1 MRKIL
6 KSEEAVEKIPDNS
19 VVAISGF
26 NLLVAPEY
34 LILKLYQRYKQT
46 GHPKGLFLEVNPI
59 PTPPGRVLDKIAT
72 ELYNDP
78 AQEFLSRIL
87 VTYPGWSPTPQKMI
101 QENRIERYTWSVG
114 TVSWFLREVARG
126 LPGVLTRLGLG
137 TFLDPRK
144 GGGYLN
150 ELAKKRGGLFLRSMP
165 PELM

>member
-87 VTYPGWSPTPQKMI
+87 VTYPGWSPTLQKMI
-101 QENRIERYTWSVG
+101 QENRIERYTWSIG
-114 TVSWFLREVARG
+114 TASWFLREVARD